1 MKLFNLSEIE
11 TELVFQKRPSSKIK
25 SPYVSDA
32 VDKNGNNFLVHTP
45 GLGLGGQYGKG
56 DTITVTQSNPKS
68 KTDYAMQCVDVTE
81 DGYSKV
87 TVGANPAFAE
97 KIASEVLKR
106 KLIKNYSAYALI
118 SKPNEYKYNGDL
130 YLKSNDSIIGVEVKN
145 VVCATYDPNKKIDRK
160 DSVFYDKS
168 LPFKR
173 SGIYPNGVLS
183 QKWNSKP
190 VVSSRSLLQLDKMVR
205 LKEEGYK
212 FLVMF
217 IVNRGDCDT
226 FKPNWQ
232 RDKEYSKMLN
242 KAHSAGVD
250 IQAVGIE
257 WKMGI
262 CKYRSILTV
271 DLKKW

>member
-1 MKLFNLSEIE
+1 M
-11 TELVFQKRPSSKIK
+11 
-25 SPYVSDA
+25 
-32 VDKNGNNFLVHTP
+32 
-45 GLGLGGQYGKG
+45 
-56 DTITVTQSNPKS
+56 
-68 KTDYAMQCVDVTE
+68 
-81 DGYSKV
+81 
-87 TVGANPAFAE
+87 
-97 KIASEVLKR
+97 
-106 KLIKNYSAYALI
+106 
-118 SKPNEYKYNGDL
+118 
-130 YLKSNDSIIGVEVKN
+130 
-145 VVCATYDPNKKIDRK
+145 
-160 DSVFYDKS
+160 
-168 LPFKR
+168 PFKR

-257 WKMGI
+257 WEMGI
-262 CKYRSILTV
+262 CKYRSTLTV
-271 DLKKW
+271 DLKEW

>member
-32 VDKNGNNFLVHTP
+32 VDKNGNSFLVHTP

-68 KTDYAMQCVDVTE
+68 KTDYAMQCVHVKE
-81 DGYSKV
+81 EGYSKV
-87 TVGANPAFAE
+87 TVGANPGFAE
-97 KIASEVLKR
+97 KIASQVLTK
-106 KLIKNYSAYALI
+106 KLMRNYSAYNLI
-118 SKPNEYKYNGDL
+118 SKPKDYKYNGDL
-130 YLKSNDSIIGVEVKN
+130 YLKGNDLIIGVEVKN

-205 LKEEGYK
+205 LIKEGYK
-212 FLVMF
+212 FLVLF
-217 IVNRGDCDT
+217 IVNRADCDT

-271 DLKKW
+271 DLKEW

>member
-1 MKLFNLSEIE
+1 MNLFNLSEIK
-11 TELVFQKRPSSKIK
+11 TELIFQKRPSSKIK

-32 VDKNGNNFLVHTP
+32 VDKNGNSFLVHSP
-45 GLGLGGQYGKG
+45 GLGLGGQYGPG
-56 DTITVTQSNPKS
+56 DIITATQSSLKS
-68 KTDYAMQCVDVTE
+68 KTDYAMQCVHVTE

-118 SKPNEYKYNGDL
+118 SKPKEYKYNGDL
-130 YLKSNDSIIGVEVKN
+130 YLKSSDSIIGVEVKN

-190 VVSSRSLLQLDKMVR
+190 VVSSRSLMQLDKMIR

-212 FLVMF
+212 FLVLF

-257 WKMGI
+257 WNKGI
-262 CKYRSILTV
+262 CNYRSILTV
-271 DLKKW
+271 DLEKW